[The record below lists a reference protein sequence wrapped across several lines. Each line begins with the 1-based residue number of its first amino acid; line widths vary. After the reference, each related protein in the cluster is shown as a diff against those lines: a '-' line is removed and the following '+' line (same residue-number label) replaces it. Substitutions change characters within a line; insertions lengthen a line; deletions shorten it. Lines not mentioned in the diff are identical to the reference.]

1 MHRIR
6 EKGTPVQRRDLTRR
20 KFQIGDQGNNQI
32 MIRVE
37 ESEKRWRAAVL
48 QDTISIAVADFAL
61 FFTWC
66 VGWGIGKNFK
76 VTPLGNPSL

>member
-1 MHRIR
+1 
-6 EKGTPVQRRDLTRR
+6 
-20 KFQIGDQGNNQI
+20 